1 MEDNRNNQD
10 KLEINVPA
18 ELLEGVYSN
27 LAVITHSSA
36 EFILD
41 FIRVMPGTSKAPV
54 KSRVVMA
61 PEHAKRLLYAL
72 QNNVQKYEQFF
83 GEIRFP
89 GTPAQMRNH
98 LNREAEGKKQKGGY
112 PKFRIPAF
120 LILCRFGERNITLI
134 VFSTRDIVRPPSSDV
149 VCNSGASTRH
159 NPNRL
164 SVVRNRGGKSCCRP
178 LS

>member
-72 QNNVQKYEQFF
+72 QNNVQKYEQVF
-83 GEIRFP
+83 GEIRLP
-89 GTPAQMRNH
+89 VSPAQMSNQ
-98 LNREAEGKKQKGGY
+98 LNGK
-112 PKFRIPAF
+112 
-120 LILCRFGERNITLI
+120 
-134 VFSTRDIVRPPSSDV
+134 V
-149 VCNSGASTRH
+149 
-159 NPNRL
+159 
-164 SVVRNRGGKSCCRP
+164 
-178 LS
+178 

>member
-1 MEDNRNNQD
+1 MADNQNDQN

-41 FIRVMPGTSKAPV
+41 FIRIMPGTSNAPV

-61 PEHAKRLLYAL
+61 PEHAKRLLFAL
-72 QNNVQKYEQFF
+72 QNNIQKYEQAF

-89 GTPAQMRNH
+89 GTPANMNNH
-98 LNREAEGKKQKGGY
+98 FNGEA
-112 PKFRIPAF
+112 
-120 LILCRFGERNITLI
+120 
-134 VFSTRDIVRPPSSDV
+134 
-149 VCNSGASTRH
+149 
-159 NPNRL
+159 
-164 SVVRNRGGKSCCRP
+164 
-178 LS
+178 

>member
-61 PEHAKRLLYAL
+61 PEHVKLCFMLFRTTYKNTNKSSEKSASPAL
-72 QNNVQKYEQFF
+72 PHK
-83 GEIRFP
+83 
-89 GTPAQMRNH
+89 
-98 LNREAEGKKQKGGY
+98 
-112 PKFRIPAF
+112 
-120 LILCRFGERNITLI
+120 
-134 VFSTRDIVRPPSSDV
+134 
-149 VCNSGASTRH
+149 
-159 NPNRL
+159 
-164 SVVRNRGGKSCCRP
+164 
-178 LS
+178 

>member
-72 QNNVQKYEQFF
+72 QNNVQKYEQVF
-83 GEIRFP
+83 GEIRF
-89 GTPAQMRNH
+89 
-98 LNREAEGKKQKGGY
+98 
-112 PKFRIPAF
+112 
-120 LILCRFGERNITLI
+120 RFVVNENVITLCHI
-134 VFSTRDIVRPPSSDV
+134 VYRICELAFTPFLDLFDRAVSFDERFELCNNSCGSFLAYGAVNDEHRFIGRDNFFHCDCTSFW
-149 VCNSGASTRH
+149 T
-159 NPNRL
+159 
-164 SVVRNRGGKSCCRP
+164 
-178 LS
+178 

>member
-72 QNNVQKYEQFF
+72 QNNVQKYEQVF

-89 GTPAQMRNH
+89 GTPAQMSFNFMSVWRTQYYFNSFF
-98 LNREAEGKKQKGGY
+98 NKGY
-112 PKFRIPAF
+112 
-120 LILCRFGERNITLI
+120 
-134 VFSTRDIVRPPSSDV
+134 SS
-149 VCNSGASTRH
+149 SAIF
-159 NPNRL
+159 
-164 SVVRNRGGKSCCRP
+164 
-178 LS
+178 

>member
-61 PEHAKRLLYAL
+61 PEHCKTFAL
-72 QNNVQKYEQFF
+72 CSSEQRTK
-83 GEIRFP
+83 IR
-89 GTPAQMRNH
+89 TSLRRNP
-98 LNREAEGKKQKGGY
+98 L
-112 PKFRIPAF
+112 P
-120 LILCRFGERNITLI
+120 
-134 VFSTRDIVRPPSSDV
+134 
-149 VCNSGASTRH
+149 RH
-159 NPNRL
+159 SRTNE
-164 SVVRNRGGKSCCRP
+164 
-178 LS
+178 